1 MSSHYL
7 LLCRGAIPP
16 KQLDLHIMT
25 KAILVDPYL
34 PAITPVKVVDY
45 KCIQRHIGCDVFT
58 CVRFP
63 DGKHVA
69 YVDDEGLIN
78 GTEKGIRFVDAI
90 YPQSLAG
97 RVLILADDGMGGDA
111 DCELTGADI
120 QAMIKGIAIFS

>member
-1 MSSHYL
+1 MS
-7 LLCRGAIPP
+7 
-16 KQLDLHIMT
+16 
-25 KAILVDPYL
+25 KAILVDPFV
-34 PAITPVKVVDY
+34 PEIKPVEVEDFH
-45 KCIQRHIGCDVFT
+45 CIQHHIRCDVFT

-78 GTEKGIRFVDAI
+78 GTELAVRFTDDI
-90 YPQSLAG
+90 YPQPLAG

-120 QAMIKGIAIFS
+120 QAMIRGIVSIF

>member
-1 MSSHYL
+1 MS
-7 LLCRGAIPP
+7 
-16 KQLDLHIMT
+16 
-25 KAILVDPYL
+25 KAILVYPFV
-34 PAITPVKVVDY
+34 PEIKPVNVEDFH
-45 KCIQRHIGCDVFT
+45 CIQRHIGCDVFT

-78 GTEKGIRFVDAI
+78 GTELAVRFMDDI
-90 YPQSLAG
+90 YPQPLAG

-120 QAMIKGIAIFS
+120 QAMIRGIVSIF